1 MVPAIPLEEDIS
13 MSTSNANNRNKANMP
28 KAPSKPRHVPEAL
41 RSPSS
46 QIEML
51 RARIRIFWLLRF
63 LMLFLTRYD
72 SELNRVIKTNP
83 MVLDERPVES
93 WTEG

>member
-1 MVPAIPLEEDIS
+1 
-13 MSTSNANNRNKANMP
+13 
-28 KAPSKPRHVPEAL
+28 
-41 RSPSS
+41 
-46 QIEML
+46 ML